1 MTTSYSPELNYQAG
15 KPKFNG
21 DPKTLFED
29 GAIPDGWQTMNAADA
44 AAPADD
50 GGAAA
55 GVSIVD
61 SSSGLDDGSA
71 EGVAT
76 TAITGSGAGATV
88 NIVIASGQAQLATVA
103 EGGADYV
110 QGDRLSVTG
119 YDGVVLVVTR
129 TSD

>member
-21 DPKTLFED
+21 DPKTLFEG

-61 SSSGLDDGSA
+61 ASSLLPDG
-71 EGVAT
+71 GTGIAT
-76 TAITGSGAGATV
+76 TALTGGGSGCTV
-88 NIVIASGQAQLATVA
+88 ELVVTSGMAQLATVVD
-103 EGGADYV
+103 GGADYE

-119 YDGVVLVVTR
+119 YEGVVLVVTG